1 MTTGSR
7 KNQTEI
13 EVKPNGFTD
22 ERILERLPEDTRRS
36 PVQIRAAPPNPKI
49 LNVLVNLEANNK
61 SKSVLRN
68 TRKYLTSLSKEANL
82 ENPEE
87 VKEAIKNRKVS
98 DGMKRILCYAYQR
111 YADYYKIEWKKPKYT
126 AKSREVKI
134 PTKQKIEK
142 LIASAHAPLNLK
154 LQISYEDGLRPIE
167 LYTLR
172 PKDID
177 FEQRKL
183 YPETAKNGSSRFLPI
198 SVQLKG
204 MLETYIQQHN
214 TKPDEYLFKGNQ
226 TQYSQSFRELRNRLA
241 KRLNDPS
248 YKNIKLYDLRHYFGT
263 TMFAELGNLRIVQK
277 LMGHKHITTTE
288 IYEHLTLMETDPKF
302 TTRTTQTTEE
312 DNQAIADRFE
322 YITERNTFKMWRK
335 RKF

>member
-1 MTTGSR
+1 V
-7 KNQTEI
+7 KQEI
-13 EVKPNGFTD
+13 
-22 ERILERLPEDTRRS
+22 
-36 PVQIRAAPPNPKI
+36 
-49 LNVLVNLEANNK
+49 AN
-61 SKSVLRN
+61 R
-68 TRKYLTSLSKEANL
+68 T
-82 ENPEE
+82 
-87 VKEAIKNRKVS
+87 VS

-111 YADYYKIEWKKPKYT
+111 YADYYKIQWKKPKYI
-126 AKSREVKI
+126 AKSREIKI

-177 FEQRKL
+177 FEQKKL
-183 YPETAKNGSSRFLPI
+183 YPETAKNGRARFLPI
-198 SVQLKG
+198 SDQLKG
-204 MLETYIQQHN
+204 MLQNYITNHHTQS
-214 TKPDEYLFKGNQ
+214 DEYLFKGNQ
-226 TQYSQSFRELRNRLA
+226 QQYSQSFRELRNRLA
-241 KRLNDPS
+241 KNLNDPS

-288 IYEHLTLMETDPKF
+288 IYEHLVLMETDPKY
-302 TTRTTQTTEE
+302 TTKTTQTTEE
-312 DNQAIADRFE
+312 DNQAIADGYE